1 MSELKVRIPNN
12 IKSQLESTAID
23 CYGKKKDALDIAVSK
38 AIEEWIA
45 KVHKVIISQKPPEDP
60 VQAIWG
66 MLSRIEKSGLELQH
80 EAKKIRLNKAMRYR
94 NVPD

>member
-12 IKSQLESTAID
+12 IKTRLESTAID
-23 CYGKKKDALDIAVSK
+23 CFGKQNNALDIAVSK
-38 AIEEWIA
+38 AIEEWLA
-45 KVHKVIISQKPPEDP
+45 RVHKVLISQKPPEDP

-66 MLSRIEKSGLELQH
+66 MLSHVDKSGVELQH
-80 EAKKIRLNKAMRYR
+80 EAKKIRANKAMRYR

>member
-12 IKSQLESTAID
+12 IKSQLKSTAID

-66 MLSRIEKSGLELQH
+66 MLSH
-80 EAKKIRLNKAMRYR
+80 
-94 NVPD
+94 V